1 MTRRVCIGRLPDGN
15 YGMWCSAPG
24 VDVMTVSNPLDSNL
38 LTFNSNW
45 TDIAKVHQSGVA
57 SSDSTNPKVSW
68 PDLGYKPFI
77 EVRLVEGGKIYD
89 DWFNENGLDIGM
101 ASESFS
107 DGLRPTSGRSYVG
120 MKENFT
126 YVYVAYKIPV
136 PTG

>member
-1 MTRRVCIGRLPDGN
+1 MARRVAIGHLPDGSE
-15 YGMWCSAPG
+15 GMWCSAPG
-24 VDVMTVSNPLDSNL
+24 VDVMTVADPLDGNL

-45 TDIAKVHQSGVA
+45 TDIAKVHQSGIATSNV
-57 SSDSTNPKVSW
+57 SNPKVYW

-77 EVRLVEGGKIYD
+77 EVRLVEGGRIYD
-89 DWFNENGLDIGM
+89 DEFNGADIGS
-101 ASESFS
+101 ASESQS

-120 MKENFT
+120 MKENFD

>member
-1 MTRRVCIGRLPDGN
+1 MVRRVCIGRLPDGN

-24 VDVMTVSNPLDSNL
+24 VDVMTVSNPLDGNL

-57 SSDSTNPKVSW
+57 NSDATNPKVFW
-68 PDLGYKPFI
+68 PDLGYKPFM
-77 EVRLVEGGKIYD
+77 EVRLVEGGRVYD
-89 DWFNENGLDIGM
+89 DSFNGADIGS

-107 DGLRPTSGRSYVG
+107 DGLRPTSGRIYPG
-120 MKENFT
+120 MKEVFQ
-126 YVYVAYKIPV
+126 YIYVAYKIPV